1 MSQPR
6 ALITGITGQDGSY
19 LAELLASKGYLVF
32 GLARRSSHDFTA
44 PIENLRLHRQLEIIH
59 GDIRDH
65 DAITRAL
72 EIAKPDEIYNL
83 ASQSHVGV
91 SFNCVEETFAV
102 NYQAAKNL
110 VVTARTLFP
119 QVKLYQASSS
129 EMFGSA
135 QPPQNEQ
142 TPFSPNNPYG
152 ESKVQAHK
160 ECVIQERAEFGTFV
174 CAGILYNHESPRR
187 GKNFVTR
194 KISHSFAKI
203 KLGLQETLEV
213 GNIYSERDW
222 GYAPDY
228 VYAMWQM
235 LQQTK
240 PEDYVIATG
249 VLHSVKDFI
258 ESAAEAIAMQLTW
271 HGSGV
276 DEYATDANGVPRV
289 RINKEFYRPIDH
301 TNNLIGDSTKAKAL
315 LGWEPTVSFNEL
327 VHTMIMSDLD
337 ELSHH
342 ES

>member
-1 MSQPR
+1 M
-6 ALITGITGQDGSY
+6 
-19 LAELLASKGYLVF
+19 
-32 GLARRSSHDFTA
+32 
-44 PIENLRLHRQLEIIH
+44 
-59 GDIRDH
+59 
-65 DAITRAL
+65 
-72 EIAKPDEIYNL
+72 
-83 ASQSHVGV
+83 
-91 SFNCVEETFAV
+91 
-102 NYQAAKNL
+102 
-110 VVTARTLFP
+110 
-119 QVKLYQASSS
+119 
-129 EMFGSA
+129 
-135 QPPQNEQ
+135 
-142 TPFSPNNPYG
+142 
-152 ESKVQAHK
+152 
-160 ECVIQERAEFGTFV
+160 

-203 KLGLQETLEV
+203 KRTT
-213 GNIYSERDW
+213 GNFGSWQIYSERDW

-271 HGSGV
+271 HGFGV

-315 LGWEPTVSFNEL
+315 LGWKPTVSFNEL